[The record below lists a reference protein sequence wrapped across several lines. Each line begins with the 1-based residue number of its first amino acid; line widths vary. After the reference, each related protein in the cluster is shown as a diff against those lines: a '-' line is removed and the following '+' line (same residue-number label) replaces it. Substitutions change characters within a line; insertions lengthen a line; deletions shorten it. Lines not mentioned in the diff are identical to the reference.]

1 MRLNE
6 KQRMT
11 VGASF
16 FENEEKQNVT
26 RVTDVDFDTVGEFSQ
41 TLKVRNLGLF
51 DSDKFMNS
59 ISGFTSPI
67 PQFIKATERY
77 N

>member
-16 FENEEKQNVT
+16 VENEEKQNVT
-26 RVTDVDFDTVGEFSQ
+26 RVTDLDFDTVAERTGIVK
-41 TLKVRNLGLF
+41 TRNLGLF
-51 DSDKFMNS
+51 DSDKFMNQ
-59 ISGFTSPI
+59 ISGFFSPI
-67 PQFIKATERY
+67 PMFINLR